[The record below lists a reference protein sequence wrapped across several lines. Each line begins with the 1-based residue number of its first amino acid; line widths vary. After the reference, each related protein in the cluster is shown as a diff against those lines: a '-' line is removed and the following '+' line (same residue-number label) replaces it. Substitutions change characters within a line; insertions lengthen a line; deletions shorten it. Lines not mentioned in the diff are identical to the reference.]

1 MAQYITRETVI
12 EFLLGFIIGKLIG
25 SVVSSIPYFEF
36 ISDPALSDVFYVEF
50 VNNTLSFNGY
60 HYTLAIMGGLILV
73 IWRSDELFD

>member
-1 MAQYITRETVI
+1 MI

-25 SVVSSIPYFEF
+25 SVVSSMPYFEF

-50 VNNTLSFNGY
+50 VNNILSFNGY
-60 HYTLAIMGGLILV
+60 HYALAIIGGLILV